1 MQTFPAKPAQT
12 LNMVPS
18 VSETSFLGGG
28 RNVRTPALHRR
39 QWVLVTKEEIPSGLF
54 FMRSPRL
61 SNPVG
66 HNRLTSCPDHFS
78 FLYTTVLYVTSHFLM
93 LYPILIYHFCAT
105 LSQFVPSAVYYVNAL
120 CVMSHFCMLCQ
131 CSVCYVVFL
140 FMSFPVCYVIFC
152 TLCHVC
158 M

>member
-1 MQTFPAKPAQT
+1 
-12 LNMVPS
+12 MVPS

-28 RNVRTPALHRR
+28 RNVRKPALHRR
-39 QWVLVTKEEIPSGLF
+39 QWVLVTKEEIPSGLV

-78 FLYTTVLYVTSHFLM
+78 FLYTTVLYVNSHFLM
-93 LYPILIYHFCAT
+93 LYSILIYHFCAT

-120 CVMSHFCMLCQ
+120 CVMSHFCMLCRF
-131 CSVCYVVFL
+131 SV
-140 FMSFPVCYVIFC
+140 YVISRM
-152 TLCHVC
+152 LCHFLHALSRLYASHFFL
-158 M
+158 